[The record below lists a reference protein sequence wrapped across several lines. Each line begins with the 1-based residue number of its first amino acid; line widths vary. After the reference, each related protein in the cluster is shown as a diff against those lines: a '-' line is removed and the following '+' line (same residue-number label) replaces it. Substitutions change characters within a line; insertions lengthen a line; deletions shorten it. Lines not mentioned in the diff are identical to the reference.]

1 MTSTEHQLF
10 PGFETQKVKTF
21 GAEINVCSGGEGP
34 PLLLIHG
41 YPQTHVMWHRIA
53 PQLAEHFT
61 VVMPDLRGYGDS
73 SCPANDPDNFTYSKR
88 AMAQDMVQ
96 VMEALGYTVFTVI
109 GHDRGGRVAY
119 RLALDTPERV
129 NRLAVLDI
137 VPTHAMWHN
146 FSVKLAM
153 KTYHWLFLAQPDP
166 LPEMLIGK
174 APVDFQDYTIASWTR
189 ARDLS
194 AIAPAALAAYN
205 RFFSQPE
212 HIAATC
218 HDYRAG
224 QTYDLDADEAD
235 FDAGR
240 KITCPLLALWG
251 TAGIPDE
258 DDDPLGIW
266 QQWGTDVRG
275 AGIDSGHFIAEENPA
290 ALMEH
295 LLAFLGELETN

>member
-1 MTSTEHQLF
+1 MTDSGEDLF
-10 PGFETQKVKTF
+10 PGFSSERIKTF
-21 GAEINVCSGGEGP
+21 GAEINVRVGGDGP
-34 PLLLIHG
+34 ALLLIHG
-41 YPQTHVMWHRIA
+41 YPQTHAMWHRIA
-53 PQLAEHFT
+53 PYLAREFT

-96 VMEALGYTVFTVI
+96 VMEHVGHTVFAVA

-119 RLALDTPERV
+119 RLALDSPERV
-129 NRLAVLDI
+129 ERLVVLDI

-146 FSVKLAM
+146 FTVDLAM
-153 KTYHWLFLAQPDP
+153 KTYHWLFLAQPEP

-174 APVDFQDYTIASWTR
+174 APVEFQNYTLASWTGT
-189 ARDLS
+189 RDLS
-194 AIAPAALAAYN
+194 AFSPEALKSYNAY
-205 RFFSQPE
+205 FSRPE

-240 KITCPLLALWG
+240 KIICPLLAIWG
-251 TAGIPDE
+251 KAGIAEEADG
-258 DDDPLGIW
+258 PLGIW
-266 QQWGTDVRG
+266 QQWGTNVTG
-275 AGIDSGHFIAEENPA
+275 TGIEGGHFVAEENPGE
-290 ALMEH
+290 LMQH
-295 LLAFLGELETN
+295 LLPFLLGPETD